1 MLIFLD
7 LETTG
12 LADHDEIL
20 EVAAIAVDDSFE
32 EKARFHRVFN
42 TAHTY
47 AYQRMNPFVRDMH
60 FKNGLWMES
69 LRAAVDDTPDFID
82 VAFSGFIRDNCP
94 AVGEKDGPLLAGNTI
109 SFDRRF
115 IRRWMPETEKL
126 LHYRM
131 FDCST
136 INELAKRA
144 WPALYEGR
152 GKAPDA
158 PHRAVYDVEESLKLA
173 RYYRYGLTPVP
184 PPAVTVF

>member
-20 EVAAIAVDDSFE
+20 EVAAIAVDDAFAELS
-32 EKARFHRVFN
+32 RFHRVLN
-42 TAHTY
+42 TAQTY
-47 AYQRMNPFVRDMH
+47 SYQRMDPFVRDMH

-69 LRAAVDDTPDFID
+69 LRAAVDDTPDFVD
-82 VAFSGFIRDNCP
+82 AALAGFIRDVCP
-94 AVGEKDGPLLAGNTI
+94 KTGENDGPLLAGNTI

-152 GKAPDA
+152 GKPADA
-158 PHRAVYDVEESLKLA
+158 PHRAMYDVEESAKLA
-173 RYYRYGLTPVP
+173 RYYRYGLAPVQP
-184 PPAVTVF
+184 PTVTVF